1 MPRRESPS
9 ADPVPRHA
17 PARLDA
23 TVGKC
28 PGLLAGGAGEPFE
41 YRNAGSAG
49 RQPDAGPSPGS
60 GQQGARL
67 RWRLGLRL
75 AVFLGILSL
84 LAGAWFWWLAAA
96 GQPGILPLG
105 AETTAGSS
113 PAADGGDPHRA
124 DTPDAGPEPS
134 VPGAAAAVDV
144 LVHVAGAVGR
154 PGVVRL
160 PAGSRVQDAVTAAG
174 GGLPGADFDRLN
186 LALVLVDGQKIMVP
200 QLGDPLP
207 AAGGGTAGGSGDPA
221 GPDLPAPKVNLNTA
235 DAETLATLPKVGPV
249 LAERIVSWRKEHGL
263 FRSAAELDAVDGV
276 GPKLL
281 EALLPLVTV

>member
-1 MPRRESPS
+1 MSGRESRAARPP
-9 ADPVPRHA
+9 ARHA
-17 PARLDA
+17 PARLEA
-23 TVGKC
+23 TVGKS
-28 PGLLAGGAGEPFE
+28 PGLLADVAGDPFE

-49 RQPDAGPSPGS
+49 GKENAEVPSAGGLR
-60 GQQGARL
+60 GARL

-75 AVFLGILSL
+75 AVLLGVLSL

-105 AETTAGSS
+105 AESAAGPS
-113 PAADGGDPHRA
+113 PAADGGDPDREN
-124 DTPDAGPEPS
+124 TPDAGPEPS

-144 LVHVAGAVGR
+144 VVHVAGAVGR

-174 GGLPGADFDRLN
+174 GSVPGADLDLLN
-186 LALVLVDGQKIMVP
+186 LALVLVDGQKILVP
-200 QLGDPLP
+200 VAGEPLP
-207 AAGGGTAGGSGDPA
+207 AAGGGAGGDSGL
-221 GPDLPAPKVNLNTA
+221 PDGPAPPVLKVNLNTA
-235 DAETLATLPKVGPV
+235 NAETLATLPKVGPV
-249 LAERIVSWRKEHGL
+249 LAQRIVLWRKEHRP
-263 FRSAAELDAVDGV
+263 FRTTAELDAVDGV